1 MSTPIQAICD
11 AVVAVIEGLGSPP
24 ASVEYRKDGLLLS
37 TDSLPLCIVNYSDDN
52 AYALEAFADDND
64 ATNYGSVVK
73 LYAVGI
79 SMFRKS
85 DGKYQTETDVLPQFC
100 RDIQKALN
108 KPTLTGAPTVT
119 NTDIK
124 PFSAF
129 AKEDLRKNYE
139 VSRMIIVFHSSEER
153 N

>member
-1 MSTPIQAICD
+1 MSTPVQTICD
-11 AVVAVIEGLGSPP
+11 AVVAVIEGLGDPP
-24 ASVEYRKDGLLLS
+24 ASVVFRKSGLLLL
-37 TDSLPLCIVNYSDDN
+37 TDTLPLCIVNYSDDN
-52 AYALEAFADDND
+52 AYALEAFADNNT
-64 ATNYGSVVK
+64 ATNYGSVVR

-79 SMFRKS
+79 SLFRKS

-100 RDIQKALN
+100 LDIQKALN
-108 KPTLTGAPTVT
+108 KPTLTGAPTVK
-119 NTDIK
+119 NTDIR

-129 AKEDLRKNYE
+129 AQEDLKKNYE

>member
-1 MSTPIQAICD
+1 LSTPIQTICD
-11 AVVAVIEGLGSPP
+11 AVVAVIEALPSPP

-52 AYALEAFADDND
+52 AYAIEAFADNNT
-64 ATNYGSVVK
+64 ATNYGSVVR

-85 DGKYQTETDVLPQFC
+85 DGKYQTETDILPQFC
-100 RDIQKALN
+100 LNIQKALN
-108 KPTLTGAPTVT
+108 KPTLAGASTVT
-119 NTDIK
+119 NTDIR

-129 AKEDLRKNYE
+129 VKEDLRKNYE